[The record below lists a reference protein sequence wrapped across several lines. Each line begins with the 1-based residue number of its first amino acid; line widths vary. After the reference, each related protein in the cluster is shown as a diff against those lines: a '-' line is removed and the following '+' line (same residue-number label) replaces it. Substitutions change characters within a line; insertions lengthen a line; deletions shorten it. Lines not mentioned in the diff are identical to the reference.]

1 MKANIKHL
9 LLAILTT
16 LALLAL
22 LAGMLATPGVPES
35 FAASPNPTEAVRE
48 AWRKAQAAGSYRF
61 TADIVQST
69 HPLPTINNVGQTSR
83 QEKLHF
89 EGWTDL
95 PSRMTHMQLWSQG
108 GSVLNAA
115 SGVEVR
121 VAGDRAYARQGAQP
135 WQEVDDFTGM
145 FAPGGDFMAFLAGA
159 QDIAEISDSAD
170 GQVAS
175 GNRQSP
181 IPYTRYTYR
190 VDGPGFAVYMR
201 DQLQNTLVEKGELPH
216 NVTPDLPRSYVEM
229 TGDGELW
236 ISSDGLPLRQI
247 VRVTLPE
254 VNEQRVEAEI
264 KVYFSDF
271 GGQPAGSQSG
281 ASTSLK
287 SIIGNLAGRWS
298 PAAGML
304 ALAVVVVIGRRS
316 RRVYTAVAIAV
327 IVSMLCSPL
336 LQSAQAASFAR
347 RQAARAEAQK
357 QRQQENGVFP
367 T

>member
-1 MKANIKHL
+1 
-9 LLAILTT
+9 
-16 LALLAL
+16 
-22 LAGMLATPGVPES
+22 
-35 FAASPNPTEAVRE
+35 
-48 AWRKAQAAGSYRF
+48 
-61 TADIVQST
+61 
-69 HPLPTINNVGQTSR
+69 
-83 QEKLHF
+83 
-89 EGWTDL
+89 
-95 PSRMTHMQLWSQG
+95 
-108 GSVLNAA
+108 
-115 SGVEVR
+115 
-121 VAGDRAYARQGAQP
+121 
-135 WQEVDDFTGM
+135 
-145 FAPGGDFMAFLAGA
+145 
-159 QDIAEISDSAD
+159 
-170 GQVAS
+170 
-175 GNRQSP
+175 
-181 IPYTRYTYR
+181 
-190 VDGPGFAVYMR
+190 
-201 DQLQNTLVEKGELPH
+201 
-216 NVTPDLPRSYVEM
+216 
-229 TGDGELW
+229 
-236 ISSDGLPLRQI
+236 
-247 VRVTLPE
+247 